1 MKQGRTDSLI
11 IVNLMDEGIISL
23 NLDFFHFFHCGFP
36 HIGLTHIVTFVTKY
50 IIYFGPLYFSF

>member
-1 MKQGRTDSLI
+1 MKRGRTDSLI

-23 NLDFFHFFHCGFP
+23 NLDLFHLFHCGFP
-36 HIGLTHIVTFVTKY
+36 HICLTHIVTFVTKY